1 MEKNKTRRPIT
12 FLRRISQIL
21 CFFLIVF
28 GAFLGIKKQN
38 LSFLPFIEAPLE
50 YKEQLKS
57 EEKATI
63 ILGPAYPQAF
73 DTYLPI
79 KSCRFLRQVGIFRA
93 CFMHFVSESISWL
106 SPLRLL
112 LPHVLLFLILVIL
125 LGRFWC
131 GWVCPLGFI
140 QDTLNAVRKLFKL
153 RRFFFSEKF
162 RKTLRNLSYLLFVSI
177 IILSLLSAIPKLSWS
192 VRKQIYLS
200 VCQMCPA
207 RFIFPYIGNWP
218 IKHSFFPF
226 GYGIFTTISI
236 IFLLFLM
243 VSLFIKRSWCRICPS
258 GLLLSFFNKG
268 SFLTKRKEILK
279 CTRCGICLEV
289 CPLDN
294 KEVYLEK
301 KKKNI
306 EFASCIHCFG
316 CIDFCPEQRCL
327 EVHFLGNPIFRSKF
341 KK

>member
-1 MEKNKTRRPIT
+1 MEKNKIRRPMT

-21 CFFLIVF
+21 CFILIVF

-57 EEKATI
+57 EEKGAV

-73 DTYLPI
+73 DTYLPV
-79 KSCRFLRQVGIFRA
+79 KSCRFLRQVGTFRA

-106 SPLRLL
+106 TPPRLL
-112 LPHVLLFLILVIL
+112 FSHILLFLILAVL

-140 QDTLNAVRKLFKL
+140 QDILNIIRKNFKL

-162 RKTLRNLSYLLFVSI
+162 KKTLRNLGYLLFISI
-177 IILSLLSAIPKLSWS
+177 IILSLLSAIPKLPWS
-192 VRKQIYLS
+192 VRKQVYLS
-200 VCQMCPA
+200 VCQMCPV

-218 IKHSFFPF
+218 IKHNFSPF
-226 GYGIFTTISI
+226 GYGIFTMISI
-236 IFLLFLM
+236 AFFLLLL
-243 VSLFIKRSWCRICPS
+243 VSFFIKRSWCRVCPS

-268 SFLTKRKEILK
+268 SFLAKRKEPLK
-279 CTRCGICLEV
+279 CTRCGICVGV

-294 KEVYLEK
+294 KEVYLQK

-306 EFASCIHCFG
+306 DFASCIHCFR
-316 CIDFCPEQRCL
+316 CIDFCPEKNCL
-327 EVHFLGNPIFRSKF
+327 KVYFLGKTLFRSKF
-341 KK
+341 KR